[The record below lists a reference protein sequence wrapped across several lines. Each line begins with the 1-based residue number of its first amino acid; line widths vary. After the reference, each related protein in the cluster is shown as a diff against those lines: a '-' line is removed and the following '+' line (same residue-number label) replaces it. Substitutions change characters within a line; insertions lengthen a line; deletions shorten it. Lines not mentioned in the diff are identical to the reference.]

1 MVPTPNGVWGLVPS
15 EVQGQS
21 PWPFLKPMNA
31 IPKPESLYAP
41 HTKVYT
47 KDVYGPVRS
56 AKSAIMVV
64 CLAIYYTL
72 PWLRWNRGTGVPDQA
87 ILLDL
92 WHERFYFF
100 NIVLWPQDIY
110 LLTGALILGAI
121 GLFLVTSLF
130 GRVWCGYTCPQTVWT
145 DLFMTVERWIE
156 GDRNTRMKR
165 DAGPWTSDKLWRKA
179 VKHWVWFWIAFW
191 TGGAWI
197 MYYVNAPVV
206 VVEFWTGR
214 ASSEVYAL
222 TLLFTLTT
230 YGLAGW
236 AREQVCTYMCPWP
249 RFQAAMLDEQS
260 LIVTYQGWRGEPRGH
275 RRRDDTAAAKLGD
288 CVDCMAC
295 VHVCPTGV
303 DIREGV
309 QLGCINCGLCVDAC
323 NTVMDKMGT
332 APRLITWDTL
342 AGQKAKAA
350 ARHEK
355 LHLIRPRTLVYITAL
370 LLCGGTVAY
379 GLVARSTTTLS
390 AIHDRAPV
398 FVRLR
403 DGSIRNG
410 YTVKLANKTQLQAA
424 YTLSVAGLAHGA
436 ISLPEQT
443 PGFAQTEDLQVPA
456 GSVGTFR
463 VLLQGQPQ
471 ATADGK
477 QEVTFTLINHQSG
490 ETHRYGALFLSPAQ
504 QGNQ

>member
-1 MVPTPNGVWGLVPS
+1 
-15 EVQGQS
+15 
-21 PWPFLKPMNA
+21 MNA
-31 IPKPESLYAP
+31 ITKPEPLYAD
-41 HTKVYT
+41 HQKVYT

-56 AKSAIMVV
+56 AKSTILVL

-72 PWLRWNRGTGVPDQA
+72 PWLRWNRGATAPDQA

-121 GLFLVTSLF
+121 ALFLVTSLF

-145 DLFMTVERWIE
+145 DLFMMVERWIE
-156 GDRNTRMKR
+156 GDRNTRIKR
-165 DAGPWTSDKLWRKA
+165 DAGPWTRDKLLRKVA
-179 VKHWVWFWIAFW
+179 KHWVWFWIAFW

-214 ASSEVYAL
+214 ASKEVYAL
-222 TLLFTLTT
+222 TFLFTATT
-230 YGLAGW
+230 YLLAGW

-249 RFQAAMLDEQS
+249 RFQSAMLDEQS

-275 RRRDDTAAAKLGD
+275 RRHDAKAPALGD
-288 CVDCMAC
+288 CVDCSAC

-303 DIREGV
+303 DIRDGV
-309 QLGCINCGLCVDAC
+309 QLGCINCGLCADAC
-323 NTVMDKMGT
+323 NLVMDKMGM
-332 APRLITWDTL
+332 APWLITWDTL
-342 AGQKAKAA
+342 AGQKARAA
-350 ARHEK
+350 GMREK
-355 LHLIRPRTLVYITAL
+355 LHLIRTRTVIYL
-370 LLCGGTVAY
+370 LSLSLCTGAVTY
-379 GLVARSTTTLS
+379 GLAARSTTTLS

-398 FVRLR
+398 FVHLK

-424 YTLSVAGLAHGA
+424 YTLSVGGLAHAA
-436 ISLPEQT
+436 ISLPEQSPT
-443 PGFAQTEDLQVPA
+443 FSTSVHLQVA
-456 GSVGTFR
+456 ADSVGTLR
-463 VLLQGQPQ
+463 VLIEGTPN
-471 ATADGK
+471 ATPDGK
-477 QEVTFTLINHQSG
+477 QEVTFALVNQQSG
-490 ETHRYGALFLSPAQ
+490 ETRQYRALFLSPALSPALLPASAACPC
-504 QGNQ
+504 